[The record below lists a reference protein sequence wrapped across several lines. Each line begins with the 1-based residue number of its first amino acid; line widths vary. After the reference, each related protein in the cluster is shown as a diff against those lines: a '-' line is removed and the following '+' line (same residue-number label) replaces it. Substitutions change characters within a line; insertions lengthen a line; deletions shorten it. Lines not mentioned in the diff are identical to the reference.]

1 MLNSVVATTA
11 LYLHFLAVIVLAGS
25 QTHNLVL
32 VWGYWRGR
40 FRIPLEKRYVPIA
53 FWSYVAVVVFGMI
66 VYPLFRVEVR
76 AAYFDPSLPWATG
89 LFEIK
94 EHVVGVGLG
103 LFAAYVGMSRTLNP
117 KADRRGL
124 VLYTVLAVLLYL
136 ISWYALT
143 AGFYLT
149 TLRSV

>member
-1 MLNSVVATTA
+1 MTSSTLATFA

-25 QTHNLVL
+25 QTHNLLLVL
-32 VWGYWRGR
+32 GYWRGR
-40 FRIPLEKRYVPIA
+40 YRITLEKRYVPIA
-53 FWSYVAVVVFGMI
+53 FWAYVAVVVFGMI
-66 VYPLFRVEVR
+66 VYPAFRVEVR

-103 LFAAYVGMSRTLNP
+103 LFAAYVGLSRSLDP
-117 KADRRGL
+117 KTDRQGL
-124 VLYTVLAVLLYL
+124 KLYTALALLLYL

-149 TLRSV
+149 TLQSV